1 MKSKKLLALV
11 ISVLMVISA
20 LPVSVGAVTQLTDDQ
35 TAPNGTGYVPMT
47 FGSSAIHKANV
58 RTNPDWGYSVVGD
71 DGSITISYA
80 GYYANFNKALTYY
93 KAFYKYITG
102 YDYAG
107 LSGSA
112 TANYAP
118 RFVADASAPKG
129 WKVYNTGSNVIT
141 DPNGVK
147 FTKYSDYGNG
157 SFVKLIQDYF
167 LNLDTDACTVDG
179 VIDGSL
185 MVPGG
190 SVGHNQQVPGSN
202 RGNSTYMT
210 KIFFKAQKTV
220 TTSHRFLRVVYDVK
234 LPAADVE
241 AGKTLLLRM
250 QSDDGSVIQNI
261 ASLTKDTNGY
271 VLSDTIEIPETN
283 TKLLDRFAGNNHTS
297 LFLETKTEDANA
309 YVKIKGIYFFNNKEN
324 ADAFTMEV
332 PDGNDFIEVYF
343 GTNPHQHGT
352 AGQLPGTAATYDK
365 WNVVYAKP
373 DNDASSGTACRVE
386 GEDLVLRYMY
396 DTTDSSGDALSI
408 AQKGASRYY
417 ARIRAT
423 AFTNAMLDY
432 KYARVLYSAS
442 GIGDGKTTTL
452 KMGQAGQFKDTIC
465 TVNDTNGNFVLTD
478 PINVANSIAKTDGT
492 ARLDEETCIGF
503 IETANTN
510 CEFKI
515 RGIYLFKSVED
526 ANAFT
531 PVSEYNTNDRIDWIF
546 GKSTVIPE
554 DTAAPEVEGL
564 TAVQHPKFFVPSTTG
579 KGADCYAQVAKDPYT
594 DPDGVKATRIEDDG
608 LKLDYLNYEYYT
620 AADGP
625 WVSAGNDAWTA
636 LAPQVRYKARII
648 KVGTYDKSYKYAR
661 VVYSADGLNTVTTN
675 LSWHLFGNVNGNHVI
690 PNIHDTDGE
699 FELSGIVALDTLY
712 DTTKKLSYADRIYSN
727 GESTLAFTTSATG
740 FTFNI
745 RRIMFFRDLDDA
757 VNAEIPEE
765 PVHVTDPTDYIE
777 GRFDGAATTEKSDLI
792 EIDSRRAVN
801 DSYQKILKNPE
812 NISEGY
818 ATRVQGGSLV
828 LDYMCTIAEN
838 RGETADISGLSG
850 ENESITVGGMAIG
863 RLFQKDI
870 SRYYARI
877 MRSSGS
883 TAYTNDYPIV
893 RVVYSA
899 EGLTGP
905 TQLKTGY
912 AGQANY
918 VIDDNITNTDGFV
931 LSAPFDLSYA
941 FSDAG
946 SMADRYASNDIGLY
960 FTTTAEGASFKIN
973 RLLFFRYMDD
983 AEAYTLPT
991 VTGDDYFAMTFGAEG
1006 SVNRN
1011 TRVYIGSADTDDV
1024 VASSPVLNG
1033 NYYTVS
1039 GAPNRTKNGT
1049 AYAFK
1054 TFLEGDAKTNFNT
1067 DYRFVR
1073 MLYRVNAPSTGAV
1086 NFNLLNGPGSEI
1098 ALLDKVAGSTD
1109 GFILSGTAQLNAPD
1123 GTSNPIIDRIKT
1135 NNSYF
1140 FQIATS
1146 TEGYEVSLK
1155 AVYFFK
1161 DAAEAAFFT
1170 VPEFTEFTGA
1180 QPTLNDKIDLTY
1192 FANVTEAD
1200 RARGDITMSF
1210 QLKNVE
1216 GAVPEVVNGVLDGN
1230 EYKFNVGVLPQN
1242 MNQTIVA
1249 TLKAGDEL
1257 LGVKEYSITEYVKNK
1272 IAKGAT
1278 GTLKTLLL
1286 DMLAYGAEAQKVA
1299 LGAEYGTLPTEGV
1312 DMTDASASQVEN
1324 AVDATV
1330 FDASANNSSAYKW
1343 TAVTLVL
1350 KDKVNIRYKFYTE
1363 NATGLKVSVNGV
1375 ELTPVAD
1382 TAKGEGYYYV
1392 DFDQIDPAM
1401 YDDAFTATFV
1411 VDSSAQA
1418 NTLTYSVGSYVARKY
1433 ASATTEKALIEKLYN
1448 YGCSAKAY
1456 IG

>member
-35 TAPNGTGYVPMT
+35 TAPNGTGYVAMT
-47 FGSSAIHKANV
+47 FGSSSTHKANV
-58 RTNPDWGYSVVGD
+58 RTNPDWGYADIGK
-71 DGSITISYA
+71 DGSITIPYG
-80 GYYANFNKALTYY
+80 GYLANFNKALTYY
-93 KAFYKYITG
+93 KAFYKHITG

-107 LSGSA
+107 LSGNA
-112 TANYAP
+112 TGNYVP
-118 RFVADASAPKG
+118 RFVEDASADKG
-129 WKVYNTGSNVIT
+129 WKVYNTGSDVIT

-167 LNLDTDACTVDG
+167 LNLNTDACTVDG
-179 VIDGSL
+179 VIDGSI
-185 MVPGG
+185 MKPGK

-202 RGNSTYMT
+202 RLNSTYMT
-210 KIFFKAQKTV
+210 KIFFKAEKTV

-234 LPAADVE
+234 LPTADVE
-241 AGKTLLLRM
+241 AGKALLLRM
-250 QSDDGSVIQNI
+250 QSDDGSVIQDI
-261 ASLTKDTNGY
+261 ASLTEDTNGY
-271 VLSDTIEIPETN
+271 VLSDTIEIAETN
-283 TKLLDRFAGNNHTS
+283 TKLINRFVGNNHTS
-297 LFLETKTEDANA
+297 LWLETTTKDENA
-309 YVKIKGIYFFNNKEN
+309 YVKIKGIYFFNNKDN
-324 ADAFTMEV
+324 ADAFTMEA
-332 PDGNDFIEVYF
+332 PDGSDFIEVYF
-343 GTNPHQHGT
+343 GANPHQHGT
-352 AGQLPGTAATYDK
+352 AAQLPGTVADYDK
-365 WNVVYAKP
+365 WHAVYAKP
-373 DNDASSGTACRVE
+373 DNDASSGYACRVE

-396 DTTDSSGDALSI
+396 DTNDSSGNALSL

-423 AFTNAMLDY
+423 GYTDDKLDY
-432 KYARVLYSAS
+432 KYVRVLYSAS
-442 GIGDGKTTTL
+442 GLGDGKSTTL
-452 KMGQAGQFKDTIC
+452 KMGQTGAFNITLA
-465 TVNDTNGNFVLTD
+465 TVYDTNGEFVLTEPVD
-478 PINVANSIAKTDGT
+478 ATNSIAKTDGT

-531 PVSEYNTNDRIDWIF
+531 PVSGYNTNDRIDFLF
-546 GKSTVIPE
+546 GSKVETE
-554 DTAAPEVEGL
+554 EADAAAPEVSTV
-564 TAVQHPKFFVPSTTG
+564 TAVHYPKFLSVSPTG
-579 KGADCYAQVAKDPYT
+579 SGGDCFSVVAKDPVN
-594 DPDGVKATRIEDDG
+594 DLNGLMATRMEDDG
-608 LKLDYLNYEYYT
+608 LKLDYLNYEYYSST
-620 AADGP
+620 GP
-625 WVSAGNDAWTA
+625 WVTELGNTA
-636 LAPQVRYKARII
+636 YTAQSPSLTRYKARVVKNGIF
-648 KVGTYDKSYKYAR
+648 DKSYIYAR
-661 VVYSADGLNTVTTN
+661 IVYSADGLNTAN
-675 LSWHLFGNVNGNHVI
+675 MRIGFGRYGNNNSASYAN
-690 PNIHDTDGE
+690 NIHDTDGE
-699 FELSGIVALDTLY
+699 LELSNV
-712 DTTKKLSYADRIYSN
+712 
-727 GESTLAFTTSATG
+727 
-740 FTFNI
+740 FTFNTDMMNRI
-745 RRIMFFRDLDDA
+745 NSGGEITIFAESTVAGYSFAIQRIMFFRDLDDA
-757 VNAEIPEE
+757 MNATIPETTIR
-765 PVHVTDPTDYIE
+765 VTDPTNFIE
-777 GRFDGAATTEKSDLI
+777 GRFDGAALSERSDQLVLSSNVGT
-792 EIDSRRAVN
+792 DSFE
-801 DSYQKILKNPE
+801 KILKNPD
-812 NISEGY
+812 NISDGY
-818 ATRVQGGSLV
+818 ATRIQGGSLV
-828 LDYMCTIAEN
+828 LDYMCTTAEN
-838 RGETADISGLSG
+838 GGEIGDVSSKAVTLGG
-850 ENESITVGGMAIG
+850 VTVGP
-863 RLFQKDI
+863 LKKQDI

-877 MRSSGS
+877 KTSLGS
-883 TAYTNDYPIV
+883 DKNAYTTDYSIV
-893 RVVYSA
+893 RFVYSA
-899 EGLTGP
+899 EGLKSP
-905 TQLKTGY
+905 TQMKIGY
-912 AGQANY
+912 YGEAQH
-918 VIDDNITNTDGFV
+918 VIDSNITNTDGFV
-931 LSAPFDLSYA
+931 LSAPVNLASLSYN
-941 FSDAG
+941 SG
-946 SMADRYASNDIGLY
+946 TMADRYDQNDIGVY
-960 FTTTAEGASFKIN
+960 FTTTEEGASFKIN
-973 RLLFFRYMDD
+973 RLLFFKYMDD

-991 VTGDDYFAMTFGAEG
+991 VTGDDYLAMTFGAEG

-1011 TRVYIGSADTDDV
+1011 SYAYIGAADTDDV
-1024 VASSPVLNG
+1024 AASTPVLNG

-1039 GAPNRTKNGT
+1039 GAPNRKGGN

-1054 TFLEGDAKTNFNT
+1054 TFLEGDAKTNFDT

-1073 MLYRVNAPSTGAV
+1073 LLYRVKAPSTSSCDLGTI
-1086 NFNLLNGPGSEI
+1086 NGSCSESHVFE
-1098 ALLDKVAGSTD
+1098 KVAGSTD
-1109 GFILSGTAQLNAPD
+1109 GFILSGTVFLNAFD
-1123 GTSNPIIDRIKT
+1123 GTGGPIMDRIK
-1135 NNSYF
+1135 NNGSYF

-1146 TEGYEVSLK
+1146 TEGYDVSLK

-1192 FANVTEAD
+1192 FANITEAD

-1216 GAVPEVVNGVLDGN
+1216 GAVPEVVNGVLVGN

-1375 ELTPVAD
+1375 ELAPVAD